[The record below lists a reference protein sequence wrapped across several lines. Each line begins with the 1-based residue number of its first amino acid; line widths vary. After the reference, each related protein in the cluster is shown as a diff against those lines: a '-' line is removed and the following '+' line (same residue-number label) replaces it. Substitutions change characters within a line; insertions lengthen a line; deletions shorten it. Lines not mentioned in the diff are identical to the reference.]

1 MKSIFKVSI
10 TLVTGSKRASKSFIR
25 VTEFN
30 VKKETD
36 NNFILDSGKK
46 VKKDNFN
53 IPRTDVHSDTELV
66 TYHVWLISKE
76 SIGIAINMI
85 TEKIG
90 ETIDVLKNNIISLE
104 IMHSELFDENSDVNK
119 NIIFESDP
127 EYV

>member
-53 IPRTDVHSDTELV
+53 IPCTDVRSDTELI
-66 TYHVWLISKE
+66 TYYVWINSKE
-76 SIGIAINMI
+76 SIGIARNMI

-90 ETIDVLKNNIISLE
+90 EAINVFKNNIISLE
-104 IMHSELFDENSDVNK
+104 IMHSDLFDENSDVNK
-119 NIIFESDP
+119 SIIFESDP
-127 EYV
+127 GYV

>member
-10 TLVTGSKRASKSFIR
+10 TLVTGLKRESKSFIR

-46 VKKDNFN
+46 VKKDSFN
-53 IPRTDVHSDTELV
+53 MPLTDFHSDTELIK
-66 TYHVWLISKE
+66 YHVWCTDKE
-76 SIGIAINMI
+76 AIGAARNII

-90 ETIDVLKNNIISLE
+90 EVIKEMNNNIIVLE
-104 IMHSELFDENSDVNK
+104 LMHNELFDENSNVNK
-119 NIIFESDP
+119 NVIYDKGTGYE
-127 EYV
+127 